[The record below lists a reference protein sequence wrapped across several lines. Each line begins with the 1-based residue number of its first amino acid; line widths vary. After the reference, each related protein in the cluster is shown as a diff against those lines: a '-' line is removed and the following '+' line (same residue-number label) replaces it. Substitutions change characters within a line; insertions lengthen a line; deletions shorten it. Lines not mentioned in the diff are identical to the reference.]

1 MSGHLIIK
9 EIVQETWN
17 GPLPI
22 KGAANVFANG
32 DSQQETLKQHPLR
45 AALSPDN
52 CEHIQKAKCIELE
65 WPLASGIKQ
74 SLRTAGLMPAWAS
87 PKPEEWVS
95 LLLHFTTAQASPVWR
110 AAVLMPAGA
119 RILGWFSVLG
129 VFIGGVFTGFF
140 FLFLEFKSFRVARHG
155 GTHL

>member
-52 CEHIQKAKCIELE
+52 CEHIQKAKTGSYLINM
-65 WPLASGIKQ
+65 P
-74 SLRTAGLMPAWAS
+74 GLNS
-87 PKPEEWVS
+87 
-95 LLLHFTTAQASPVWR
+95 QASDW
-110 AAVLMPAGA
+110 AAVWPEADIQCCWTSVSSFGKYWFNKDPQQEL
-119 RILGWFSVLG
+119 RI
-129 VFIGGVFTGFF
+129 FILDCLVDISEHSTLPRPWWYEKQQIEWHFQALT
-140 FLFLEFKSFRVARHG
+140 LCCWEKSPHN
-155 GTHL
+155 